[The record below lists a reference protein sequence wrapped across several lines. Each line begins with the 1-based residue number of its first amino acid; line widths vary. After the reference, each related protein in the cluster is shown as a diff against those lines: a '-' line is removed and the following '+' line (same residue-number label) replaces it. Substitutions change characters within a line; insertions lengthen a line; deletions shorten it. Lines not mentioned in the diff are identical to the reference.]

1 MGKGDPPPV
10 LHQEEDPTSYPQK
23 DSVRSH
29 RSSLST
35 PGQRSVPTR
44 GYTYHPTQR
53 MREGECNPLRGTLS
67 IAREIDLPG
76 PSPMLTPRQL
86 YDSSPFFRSRCCPF
100 GTKGE
105 MLAEEFVGKV
115 LDLLHHEGDP
125 MERIRTK
132 MA

>member
-76 PSPMLTPRQL
+76 PSPMLAPRQL
-86 YDSSPFFRSRCCPF
+86 CVPSPLLPF
-100 GTKGE
+100 PSPPSGTNGA
-105 MLAEEFVGKV
+105 MPAEEFVGKV